1 MLIMRKNIS
10 QHFLRETCICRLRAK
25 KLFSQFNAKIS
36 VWKTEDTPML
46 HYLHDTNKTTLNARM
61 VGLGEDAK
69 GSYLLLDE
77 TIFYPQGGGQPADQG
92 TIKAESE
99 VLPIHFAGFV
109 DGVVRHY
116 TISPISEDLIGHSV
130 FCEIDRNRRDLNAR
144 YHTAGH
150 MLADVMSNLYQ
161 PVRPVKGHQ
170 FPGEAYVE
178 FIDVPEGLMDNQT
191 IQDRLNKQ
199 IMLDFPVKTYEM
211 AKKEYEEKYGTL
223 PYPTTDDKPFRVVGV
238 EPFPPVPCGGTH
250 VKSTMHVGSVK
261 IRKVTTKQGRI
272 KVSYEL

>member
-1 MLIMRKNIS
+1 
-10 QHFLRETCICRLRAK
+10 
-25 KLFSQFNAKIS
+25 
-36 VWKTEDTPML
+36 ML
-46 HYLHDTNKTTLNARM
+46 HYLHDTNKTTLNARI

-116 TISPISEDLIGHSV
+116 TISPISEDLIGQSI
-130 FCEIDRNRRDLNAR
+130 FCEIDYKRRDLNAR

-150 MLADVMSNLYQ
+150 MLADVIASIHQ
-161 PVRPVKGHQ
+161 PAQAVKGHQ

-178 FIDVPEGLMDNQT
+178 FIDAPEELMDTQS
-191 IQDRLNKQ
+191 IQDTLNKQ
-199 IMLDFPVKTYEM
+199 IVLGLPVKTYEM

-223 PYPTTDDKPFRVVGV
+223 PYPTPDDKPFRVIGI

-250 VKSTMHVGSVK
+250 VKNTMDICQVK
-261 IRKVTTKQGRI
+261 IKKVSTKQGRT